1 MAAEL
6 ANTQATMSPL
16 QLLAY
21 NPLARQLLLLVG
33 IAAAVALGVAVV
45 LWSQSPNYTQLYAGL
60 SDKDAGQ
67 VIEALQKANIPYK
80 LEGGAVL
87 VSAAKLQDARIKLA
101 GQGLPKG
108 SELGFEML
116 QEQPPF
122 GTSQFL
128 ETARYQRALEGELA
142 RSIANLNNVQSARVH
157 LALPKQSPFVRN
169 RQPPSASVLVNL
181 YPGRNLE
188 PGQVSAVL
196 HLVAAGVPSLET
208 GRVTVVDQ
216 KGRLLSTP
224 ETSQEVALSASQF
237 EYTRKLEE
245 TYVRRIEDLLTPMI
259 GLGAVRAQVVAEL
272 DFTISEQ
279 TQEKFNGQQPA
290 LRSEQVAQENS
301 TGAAGAAGIPGAL
314 SNQPPAAGSAP
325 ESTAAAKPATPAAGA
340 AATAKADGAKPAE
353 TGANANGSLP
363 TNNSN
368 RATRNYELD
377 KTISHTRSATG
388 TVKRLSVAVVVDD
401 RQKVDEDGEV
411 TRTPLAP
418 EEIARITALVKD
430 AVGFNTQR
438 GDSINIINSSFNA
451 PPPGEEL
458 PEPPFWKQPWLW
470 DAAKQLAGA
479 GLVLFLLFGV
489 LRPVLR
495 GLLARQALPAMPGG
509 AAGALGMPEDRLS
522 LSGGRAAP
530 QLAGPVNYEAQLS
543 SAKSLASQDPK
554 RAAQVVKNWVANDA

>member
-1 MAAEL
+1 MAEP
-6 ANTQATMSPL
+6 ANTLSPL

-33 IAAAVALGVAVV
+33 VAAAVALGVAVV
-45 LWSQSPNYTQLYAGL
+45 LWSQSPNFTQLYSGL

-67 VIEALQKANIPYK
+67 VIEALHKANIPYK

-116 QEQPPF
+116 QEQQPF

-169 RQPPSASVLVNL
+169 RQAPSASVLVNL

-196 HLVAAGVPSLET
+196 HLVAAGVPNLET

-259 GLGAVRAQVVAEL
+259 GLGAVRAQVVADL

-290 LRSEQVAQENS
+290 LRSEQLAQENS

-325 ESTAAAKPATPAAGA
+325 ESTAAAKPATPASGA
-340 AATAKADGAKPAE
+340 AKADAAKTAE
-353 TGANANGSLP
+353 TGANANNSLP

-388 TVKRLSVAVVVDD
+388 AIKRLSVAVVVDD
-401 RQKVDEDGEV
+401 RQKVDEDGEI

-418 EEIARITALVKD
+418 EELERITALVKD

-451 PPPGEEL
+451 PPPGEAP

-495 GLLARQALPAMPGG
+495 GLLARQPLPAMPGG
-509 AAGALGMPEDRLS
+509 AAGALGMSEDRLS

-530 QLAGPVNYEAQLS
+530 QLAGPANYEAQLS